1 MNFCFEIFNN
11 LDNRIALIQ
20 SNISLT
26 NKQMGELMDI
36 FKGSDNSESWYEIKE
51 VD

>member
-1 MNFCFEIFNN
+1 
-11 LDNRIALIQ
+11 
-20 SNISLT
+20 
-26 NKQMGELMDI
+26 MGELMDI